1 MPAQGA
7 PMRFLLISDVH
18 LDTPFAWARPTV
30 ARARRQMIRDT
41 FVAALTVADEED
53 VDAVLIGGDLY
64 EHERITPDTA
74 AFLREAL
81 GAVDRPVFL
90 APGNHDWIGLPQSA
104 YVQTA
109 WSSNVHV
116 FTEDRL
122 MPVELAEGLT
132 LWGAAHRS
140 PANTDGFLD
149 AGFTV
154 EGRQGV
160 HLALFHGSQRG
171 GLHTED
177 DGKVPHAPF
186 DPAQIE
192 RAGLHHAFLGHFH
205 TPRAEPTFTYPGN
218 PAPLTFGE
226 DGRRG
231 AVLVD
236 VHADGSVERQWR
248 VVATSQAHDVVVDVS
263 DCASL
268 QDLRAAASEQL
279 RGLEGVARLT
289 VQGDLAASIDLH
301 PASDLT
307 LASLGLADRGLD
319 DLLVR
324 TRHLRPA
331 YDLEAIAA
339 EATVRGAFVRDVLAA
354 DLDEDERQRVL
365 AVGIRALDG
374 RDDLEVA
381 S

>member
-1 MPAQGA
+1 
-7 PMRFLLISDVH
+7 MRFLLVSDVH
-18 LDTPFAWARPTV
+18 LDTPFAWARPAV

-41 FVAALTVADEED
+41 FLRALAVADDED
-53 VDAVLIGGDLY
+53 VDAVLVGGDLY
-64 EHERITPDTA
+64 EHERLTPDTA
-74 AFLREAL
+74 AFLRDAL
-81 GAVDRPVFL
+81 GEVSRPVFL
-90 APGNHDWIGLPQSA
+90 APGNHDWIGPHSA
-104 YVQTA
+104 YVQTP

-122 MPVELAEGLT
+122 VPVALAEGLT

-149 AGFTV
+149 GGFTV
-154 EGRQGV
+154 GGRGGV

-171 GLHTED
+171 GLHIEAQ
-177 DGKVPHAPF
+177 GKAPHAPF
-186 DPAQIE
+186 DPVQIE

-205 TPRAEPTFTYPGN
+205 TPRAEATFTYPGN

-226 DGRRG
+226 QGARG

-236 VHADGSVERQWR
+236 VHPDGSVDRRWR
-248 VVATSQAHDVVVDVS
+248 VVATSQAHDVDLDVS

-268 QDLRAAASEQL
+268 QDIRAAATDAL
-279 RGLEGVARLT
+279 RGLDGVGRLT
-289 VQGDLAASIDLH
+289 VHGDLAAAIDLH
-301 PASDLT
+301 AAGDLT
-307 LASLGLADRGLD
+307 LAALGPADHGLD

-331 YDLEAIAA
+331 YDLDAIAA

-354 DLDEDERQRVL
+354 DLDEDERHRVL

-374 RDDLEVA
+374 RDDLEVTA
-381 S
+381 